1 MTPEIA
7 FFGVPEAGSPRPF
20 SLATRAGGLV
30 FVSGQSAPH
39 DPALGVF
46 RGDTPAEEVRNAL
59 LRIGVILREAGS
71 SLDRV
76 VQMTMLITDPSD
88 YAACNAEYVKHFPNG
103 LPARHTA
110 RFGVPT
116 DAKVAFAC
124 IALAGEGR
132 AS

>member
-1 MTPEIA
+1 MAPEIA
-7 FFGVPEAGSPRPF
+7 FFGEPEARSPRPF

-39 DPALGVF
+39 DPANGIV
-46 RGDTPAEEVRNAL
+46 RGQTPAEQV
-59 LRIGVILREAGS
+59 REALAYIASILAQAGS
-71 SLDRV
+71 NLDRV

-116 DAKVAFAC
+116 EAKVAFAC

-132 AS
+132 LS